1 MSTSV
6 KKEIVDYKDE
16 ISIDEHALDYEL
28 KRQSQLI
35 MKYVLLQVKAMTEKD
50 LTKERL
56 EQVAAELDIKIRK
69 NPSAYGLDKV
79 TETAIKNV
87 ILLENE
93 YIKQTEEY
101 LNCKEDEATF
111 SGVLKALDHKKKS
124 LEKLSDLWVAGY
136 YSSPNIKKEVE
147 QQANKE
153 KIREQKEILNQRLGK
168 RRGSTNG

>member
-1 MSTSV
+1 MPVSE
-6 KKEIVDYKDE
+6 KERTEEYFEE
-16 ISIDEHALDYEL
+16 INVDEHALDFEL

-35 MKYVLLQVKAMTEKD
+35 MKYVKLQVTALTEKD
-50 LTKERL
+50 RAKEKL

-69 NPSAYGLDKV
+69 DPSAYGLDKV

-87 ILLENE
+87 IILSDE
-93 YIKQTEEY
+93 YKKQTEEY
-101 LNCKEDEATF
+101 LDCKEDEGTF

-136 YSSPNIKKEVE
+136 YSSPVIKKEIE

-153 KIREQKEILNQRLGK
+153 KVLAHKEQINQRLRK
-168 RRGSTNG
+168 RRNIND